1 MKVLKN
7 YVLVEQIFEEKDK
20 QIILPGA
27 TDDEQKYNITFAIKD
42 LGPDC
47 TLTKEVIGQIPIFTQ
62 YVSFHASMKIE
73 ERRSKKHSYP
83 GYIKMNSLV
92 NEEDI
97 IAIMT
102 QEEYEKSK
110 K

>member
-7 YVLVEQIFEEKDK
+7 YVLVEQIFEEKEK
-20 QIILPGA
+20 QIILPG
-27 TDDEQKYNITFAIKD
+27 TTEDEQKYNITFAIKD

-47 TLTKEVIGQIPIFTQ
+47 TLGKDALGKIPIFTQ

-73 ERRSKKHSYP
+73 ERKSKKHAYP
-83 GYIKMNSLV
+83 AYIRMYSLV